1 MNAVNVLNGQTETFE
16 TTPIDVEIES
26 LDGTVTKTVRAF
38 TTEKVTGTL
47 EAIDWGRYA
56 HNWPHLRGIQ
66 FPEPGPHPLADI
78 LIAVGQIDLNYS
90 FKEVKSRPGNPVP
103 RVTAVGW
110 TCVGPAD
117 GRDL

>member
-1 MNAVNVLNGQTETFE
+1 MNAVNVLNGQTKTFE

-26 LDGTVTKTVRAF
+26 LDGTVTKTVRPF

-66 FPEPGPHPLADI
+66 FPEPGPHPLVDI
-78 LIAVGQIDLNYS
+78 LIAVGQIDLDYS
-90 FKEVKSRPGNPVP
+90 FKAVKSRPGDPVP

-117 GRDL
+117 GRDV